1 MTVLWI
7 GHQDKTEK
15 LSAFAKKNGIP
26 DYLFDGDDS
35 MSRKFG
41 MTYGGGVVF
50 INRDAVVKS
59 RVPKGISA
67 ASLEAEL
74 KKIL

>member
-1 MTVLWI
+1 MLWI

-15 LSAFAKKNGIP
+15 LTSFAKKTGVP

-41 MTYGGGVVF
+41 MTYGAGLVF
-50 INRDAVVKS
+50 INRDGIVKS
-59 RVPKGISA
+59 RTGKGISA
-67 ASLEAEL
+67 AALEAEL